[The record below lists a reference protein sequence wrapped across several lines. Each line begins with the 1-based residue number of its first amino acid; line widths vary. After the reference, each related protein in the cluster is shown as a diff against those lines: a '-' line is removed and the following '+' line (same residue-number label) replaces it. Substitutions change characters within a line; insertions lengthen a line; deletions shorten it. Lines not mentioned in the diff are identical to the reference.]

1 MLKKT
6 AILASVIALAFV
18 GLVGC
23 SGGGEN
29 TNATPSPEMSA
40 PATTESPAATESA
53 PATTESPAEATPA
66 PEVSPS

>member
-40 PATTESPAATESA
+40 PATTESPA
-53 PATTESPAEATPA
+53 EATPA